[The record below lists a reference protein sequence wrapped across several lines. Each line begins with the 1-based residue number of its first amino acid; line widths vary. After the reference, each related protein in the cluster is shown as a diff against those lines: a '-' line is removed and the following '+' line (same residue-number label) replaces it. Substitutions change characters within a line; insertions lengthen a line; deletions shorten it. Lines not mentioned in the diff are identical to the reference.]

1 MNMRKIEACIFD
13 LDGVIVDTAKY
24 HYLAWKKLARELGFE
39 FTEAQNEKLKG
50 VSRMD
55 SLDILLKFGNVN
67 LNHEEK
73 LGLAE
78 KKNNWYVEFI
88 SNIKSDDILPGAK
101 EFLEIVRNKKIKTAL
116 GSVSKNAMVIL
127 SKLGLN
133 AYFDA
138 IIDGNKVVHAK
149 PNPEVFLLGAKEL
162 NVLPENCVVFED
174 AEAGIQAA
182 INAGMYSIGIGN
194 SEILHQANF
203 VINSLEE
210 MKIEKLDLL

>member
-1 MNMRKIEACIFD
+1 MAKIEACIFD

-24 HYLAWKKLARELGFE
+24 HYLAWKKLASELHFE
-39 FTEAQNEKLKG
+39 FTEEQNEKLKG

-55 SLDILLKFGNVN
+55 SLEILLKFGNVSIN
-67 LNHEEK
+67 YEEK
-73 LGLAE
+73 LRLAE

-101 EFLEIVRNKKIKTAL
+101 EFLQIVTNKKIKTAL
-116 GSVSKNAMVIL
+116 GSVSKNAMTIL
-127 SKLGLN
+127 NKLGLTE
-133 AYFDA
+133 YFDS
-138 IIDGNKVVHAK
+138 IIDGSKVAHAK

-182 INAGMYSIGIGN
+182 INAGMYSIGIGDGK
-194 SEILHQANF
+194 ILSGANF
-203 VINSLEE
+203 VINSLDE
-210 MKIEKLDLL
+210 MRIEKLDLL

>member
-1 MNMRKIEACIFD
+1 MKKIEACIFD

-24 HYLAWKKLARELGFE
+24 HYMAWKKLANELGLE
-39 FTEAQNEKLKG
+39 FTEEQNEKLKG

-67 LNHEEK
+67 VSYEEK
-73 LGLAE
+73 CLLAE

-88 SNIKSDDILPGAK
+88 SNIKDEDILSGAK
-101 EFLEIVRNKKIKTAL
+101 EFLQIVINNNIKTAL
-116 GSVSKNAMVIL
+116 GSVSKNAMTIL
-127 SKLGLN
+127 TKLGLEN
-133 AYFDA
+133 YFNS
-138 IIDGNKVVHAK
+138 IIDGNKVVNAK

-182 INAGMYSIGIGN
+182 VNAGMYSIGIGD
-194 SEILHQANF
+194 SGILSGANF

-210 MKIEKLDLL
+210 MEIDKFQLL